1 MKFLLQL
8 FGGRGKSSGGSS
20 AETIK
25 TSAPSSTMAGTVDS
39 ENAGTSTIRE
49 KLRAAKKRGQ
59 DAMNVSG
66 GNALAQA
73 FGMVTG
79 KQNLG
84 A

>member
-8 FGGRGKSSGGSS
+8 FGGRGKSSGGS
-20 AETIK
+20 AETKI
-25 TSAPSSTMAGTVDS
+25 SAPGSTMAGTVDS